1 MSASVGRTAV
11 TREAPV
17 LVTMVQT
24 ARFLRVT
31 SPAAKT
37 PAAGQVI
44 DQTPQT
50 PEPVRAGTRARAGS
64 REEPRHAGDD
74 RRRDLRNGKFSI
86 GWSLAVIGALIG
98 ASLVLSLV
106 VAPHGHG
113 RSGPHPAA
121 KRTHGHDAA

>member
-64 REEPRHAGDD
+64 REEPR
-74 RRRDLRNGKFSI
+74 DLRDGKLPI

-106 VAPHGHG
+106 VAPHTGTA